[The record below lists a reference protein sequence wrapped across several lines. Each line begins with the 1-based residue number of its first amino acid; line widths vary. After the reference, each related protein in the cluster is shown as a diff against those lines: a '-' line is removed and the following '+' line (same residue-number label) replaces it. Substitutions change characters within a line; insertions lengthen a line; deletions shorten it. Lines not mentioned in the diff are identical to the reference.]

1 MDIRKGLC
9 RLKLRSGLVAFGF
22 VQEVNKDSIR
32 FLEFDPSATSKNIPI
47 SSIEEAEPYEEENIP
62 PYE

>member
-1 MDIRKGLC
+1 MDIKKGLC
-9 RLKLRSGLVAFGF
+9 RLKLKSGLIAFGL
-22 VQEVNKDSIR
+22 VQEVNTDSIR
-32 FLEFDPSATSKNIPI
+32 FLGFDPSAIGKNIPI